1 VARARG
7 EGCARPLGQD
17 GARPRRGLRETLRP
31 DGATVESP
39 VAVQIGVGIGTALV
53 ASPAVRVKFGHDVGV
68 RRAGAYTGA
77 KASRDVSQPQ
87 QSFPTVL
94 ASASK
99 AVLRDVVLAELD
111 RGTVLALAPVLVYVL
126 DEGLTWPA
134 AVLLPNCLRGLLVDE
149 NGLLCHFRLQ
159 DGWSAVRFALLGTFL
174 AQLQPKGPLPP
185 PHR

>member
-1 VARARG
+1 
-7 EGCARPLGQD
+7 
-17 GARPRRGLRETLRP
+17 LRETLRP